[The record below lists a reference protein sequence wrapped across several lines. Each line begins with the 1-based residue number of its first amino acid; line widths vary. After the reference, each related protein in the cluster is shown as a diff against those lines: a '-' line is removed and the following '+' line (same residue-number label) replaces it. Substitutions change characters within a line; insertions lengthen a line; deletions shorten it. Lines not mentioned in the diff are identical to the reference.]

1 LNPDEEVAIRMSPYI
16 RRAVDMLKLGILLVD
31 SDCCILFANRG
42 ADLLL
47 RRRVGLTVQNRQLRA
62 DTPQTTHLLERELR
76 AAISAHSDRGDSVR
90 VLALP
95 RSSGRAMMVLIFP
108 CRHEMSFGS
117 KEPVAVLFLS
127 APMERPD
134 IDERHVA
141 LAYGLTRAETRLLC
155 ALLDGKRLGDYA
167 REAGITLFTAKGYL
181 KQIFIKTGVNRQADL
196 VRLILGDPALR
207 LVAMT
212 DLDRVD

>member
-1 LNPDEEVAIRMSPYI
+1 
-16 RRAVDMLKLGILLVD
+16 
-31 SDCCILFANRG
+31 
-42 ADLLL
+42 
-47 RRRVGLTVQNRQLRA
+47 
-62 DTPQTTHLLERELR
+62 
-76 AAISAHSDRGDSVR
+76 
-90 VLALP
+90 
-95 RSSGRAMMVLIFP
+95 
-108 CRHEMSFGS
+108 
-117 KEPVAVLFLS
+117 
-127 APMERPD
+127 MERPD

-141 LAYGLTRAETRLLC
+141 LAYGLTRAETRLG